1 VRPARSCLVGAA
13 RSGHD
18 GQRVQPFVYLAV
30 LIVGFS
36 INFAWD
42 RTVRRRKARELAEL
56 RRDARPR
63 ALPVALDDD
72 ERARRLPEPRLRGF
86 VELSRATF
94 IELDALINHFDLL
107 LLRARDRARFGL
119 VRVDAEHPRTNAMQL
134 LEAWINGWTDVD
146 EQTRERL
153 RSFALGPE
161 PVVGV
166 VERER
171 ERLRYE
177 FRRDTESVLYETITD
192 LDRAVIH
199 MQGVVGLLEAGDDD
213 PYR

>member
-1 VRPARSCLVGAA
+1 M
-13 RSGHD
+13 
-18 GQRVQPFVYLAV
+18 QPLVYLAV

-42 RTVRRRKARELAEL
+42 RTVRRRRAKELADT
-56 RRDARPR
+56 RREARPR
-63 ALPVALDDD
+63 ALPAALDDD
-72 ERARRLPEPRLRGF
+72 QRARRLPEPRLRGF

-107 LLRARDRARFGL
+107 LLRSRDRARFGL
-119 VRVDAEHPRTNAMQL
+119 VSVAAERPRVDALRL
-134 LEAWINGWTDVD
+134 LDGWVNGWTDVD
-146 EQTRERL
+146 ERTRERL
-153 RSFALGPE
+153 RSVALGPE
-161 PVVGV
+161 TVVAV
-166 VERER
+166 IERER
-171 ERLRYE
+171 ERVRHEFLRDKE
-177 FRRDTESVLYETITD
+177 RVLYATITD